1 MPCTEI
7 TNAINW
13 SKQSTGTKAFPVTAY
28 FTKHFG
34 KVAAGKDSVHYAS
47 GEVVAVDTPKPHLK
61 GTLAVAANTDIAG
74 QMVSKPKVT
83 YDVEMDPDGAMSYL
97 MKINTKPVPG
107 MPATK
112 VQATCVNNV
121 LLTATTG
128 SEVVSVGVD
137 LQPFKAIPQ

>member
-13 SKQSTGTKAFPVTAY
+13 SKQSTGKHKFPVTAY

-61 GTLAVAANTDIAG
+61 GTLAVAKNTDIDG
-74 QMVSKPKVT
+74 QMVSDTKLT

-97 MKINTKPVPG
+97 MKINGKPAG
-107 MPATK
+107 GAPATK
-112 VQATCVNNV
+112 VKATCVNNV

-128 SEVVSVGVD
+128 SEVVSVGID
-137 LQPFKAIPQ
+137 LQPEKDVPQ

>member
-13 SKQSTGTKAFPVTAY
+13 SKQSTGTKKFAVTAY

-34 KVAAGKDSVHYAS
+34 KVAAGKDNVHYAS
-47 GEVVAVDTPKPHLK
+47 GEVVAVDDLKPHLK
-61 GTLAVAANTDIAG
+61 GTLAVAKNTDIDG
-74 QMVSKPKVT
+74 QMVSDPKLT
-83 YDVEMDPDGAMSYL
+83 YDVEIHPDGAMSYF
-97 MKINTKPVPG
+97 MKINGKPVPV
-107 MPATK
+107 PATK
-112 VQATCVNNV
+112 VKATCVNNV

-137 LQPFKAIPQ
+137 LEPEKDIPQ